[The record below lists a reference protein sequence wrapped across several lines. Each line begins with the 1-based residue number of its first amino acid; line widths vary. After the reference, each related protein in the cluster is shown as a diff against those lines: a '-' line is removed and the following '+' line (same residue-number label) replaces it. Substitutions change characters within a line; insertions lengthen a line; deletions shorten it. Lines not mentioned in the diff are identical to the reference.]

1 MLTVQ
6 PCTLM
11 VLFGHNNYVIKL
23 LITGNIKQTCQIW
36 QVNPTLHADRL
47 FRCDVYERQAVWV
60 FNTDIN

>member
-11 VLFGHNNYVIKL
+11 VLFAQLHVKNVKD
-23 LITGNIKQTCQIW
+23 KCQIW

-47 FRCDVYERQAVWV
+47 V
-60 FNTDIN
+60 I